1 MVSLATL
8 IVLFKALYFYR
19 KYSLPFIKCLE
30 GLLEHKSLSHLL
42 VSEVFTKL
50 APSVSHTHAN

>member
-1 MVSLATL
+1 M
-8 IVLFKALYFYR
+8 LFKALYFYR
-19 KYSLPFIKCLE
+19 KYCLPFIKCLE

-42 VSEVFTKL
+42 VSEVFSKL